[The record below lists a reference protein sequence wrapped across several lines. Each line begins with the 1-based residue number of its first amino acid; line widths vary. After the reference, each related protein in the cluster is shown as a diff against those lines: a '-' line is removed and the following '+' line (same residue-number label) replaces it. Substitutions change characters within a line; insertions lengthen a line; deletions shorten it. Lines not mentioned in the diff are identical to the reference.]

1 MKATLSDA
9 PPEGEGWVY
18 ETKWDGIRCFATKRG
33 GRVALRSRNDLS
45 LDERFA
51 AIAAALEAQAAD
63 DFVLDGEAAVFDASG
78 VSRFGGGGGTLA
90 YVVFDVLRAGGEDL
104 RPLPLLERKQR
115 LRALLS
121 WREPLRFSEHFTGDG
136 AALLAQACADGLEGL
151 IAKRADSVYVE
162 KRTRD
167 WLKLKCSH
175 EQELVVGG
183 FTPPKG
189 AREEL
194 GALLVGHFDGDGLRY
209 AGKVGS
215 GFSRATLADVARR
228 LAPLRRDTTAFADA
242 PRMRAVTWVE
252 PEVVVQVAFTEW
264 TRDGRL
270 RHPRF
275 VGVREDKPARDVV
288 RERPA

>member
-1 MKATLSDA
+1 MKATLTDE
-9 PPEGEGWVY
+9 PPAGPGWIY
-18 ETKWDGIRCFATKRG
+18 ETKWDGIRCFATKRD
-33 GRVALRSRNDLS
+33 GRVELRSRNGLP
-45 LDERFA
+45 LDDRFA
-51 AIAAALEAQAAD
+51 PIAEALAGDPAE
-63 DFVLDGEAAVFDASG
+63 DFVLDGEAALFDAEG

-90 YVVFDVLRAGGEDL
+90 YVVFDVLRADGEDL
-104 RPLPLLERKQR
+104 RGLPLLERKER
-115 LRALLS
+115 LRALL
-121 WREPLRFSEHFTGDG
+121 RFGEPIRFSEHFTGDG

-151 IAKRADSVYVE
+151 IAKRAGSPYVE
-162 KRTRD
+162 RRTKD

-189 AREEL
+189 ARSEL
-194 GALLVGHFDGDGLRY
+194 GALLVGHFKGDELRY

-215 GFSRATLADVARR
+215 GFSRATLADMARR

-242 PRMRAVTWVE
+242 PRFRAVTWVE

-275 VGVREDKPARDVV
+275 VGVREDRPARDVV
-288 RERPA
+288 REHPS